1 MFIISIV
8 YDTRIAL
15 HREIIYLLY
24 CSYKSSE
31 YMLYLQMYYYTFT
44 HGRARTAHGRARTLA
59 CACHGRTDMPR
70 TCHGHFLWPSVR
82 VRACVHVRARTSHAP
97 HALPRTGQCAC
108 HCLTTQPKPS
118 YSQNLFCWLLI
129 VVLSTCVDYHII
141 LVERR
146 CPAIR
151 YRSRDIVWQE
161 WRFTYHNYYHCV
173 SIHPVHQAFL
183 SSGEPWYSQK
193 QFIPLVHSW

>member
-1 MFIISIV
+1 MQKSAVNTALSTLSIPLPAFHTSMA
-8 YDTRIAL
+8 YSRPGN
-15 HREIIYLLY
+15 R
-24 CSYKSSE
+24 K
-31 YMLYLQMYYYTFT
+31 
-44 HGRARTAHGRARTLA
+44 
-59 CACHGRTDMPR
+59 CACT
-70 TCHGHFLWPSVR
+70 SVR

-173 SIHPVHQAFL
+173 SIHPVHRAFL